1 MCRKTD
7 KYSLT
12 LSQYFCS
19 FTPIYLQALRRRNTA
34 SSCITFHRPQ
44 DFEQLNLRLS
54 LGLRD
59 KLKEVAKQNKRSLN
73 GHAEF
78 VLEQSLINDEN
89 QVIKYL
95 LCRIEQLEAELSAT
109 KV

>member
-1 MCRKTD
+1 MKE
-7 KYSLT
+7 K
-12 LSQYFCS
+12 
-19 FTPIYLQALRRRNTA
+19 PG
-34 SSCITFHRPQ
+34 Q

-78 VLEQSLINDEN
+78 ILEQSLINDEN

-95 LCRIEQLEAELSAT
+95 LNRIEQLEAELSAT